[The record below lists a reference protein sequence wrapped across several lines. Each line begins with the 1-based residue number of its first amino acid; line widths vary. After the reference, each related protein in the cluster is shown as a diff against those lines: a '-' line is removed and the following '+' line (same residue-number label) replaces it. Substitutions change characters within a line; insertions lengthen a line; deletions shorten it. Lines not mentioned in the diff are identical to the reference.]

1 MEEKSKTQKP
11 NPNPNPK
18 TNTAKKKK
26 KKSEYEF
33 CKVCNLNHD
42 QGQRH
47 KYFPSHKSSLS
58 NFLSRFQAKHSD
70 VRFFLKNP
78 SPLRPELASKNR
90 FWCVFCDSDI
100 DEIGSSFAWYC
111 YSFCFSQF
119 LNDFIKFL
127 FGC

>member
-18 TNTAKKKK
+18 TNTAKKKKKEK

-111 YSFCFSQF
+111 YSFCFS
-119 LNDFIKFL
+119 
-127 FGC
+127 